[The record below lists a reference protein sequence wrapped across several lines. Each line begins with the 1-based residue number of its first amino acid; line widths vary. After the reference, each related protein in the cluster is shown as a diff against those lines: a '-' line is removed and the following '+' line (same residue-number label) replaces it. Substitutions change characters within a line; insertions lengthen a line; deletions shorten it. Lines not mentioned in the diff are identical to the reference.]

1 MLKYKKIKIH
11 LFFAITWFISVCQ
24 GAEELEKLIE
34 QETKEARAK
43 VKTVRALAIDGGA
56 LRGAIPGKVLKEI
69 EEKTGQPISK
79 LFHIAGGTSIG
90 CMLAAGLSV
99 ASKDDPLKPKWSAD
113 DLVQA
118 LYDGGPNIFRKRIPW
133 GSVYDVGALERVVDQ
148 YCGTAT
154 FDQSIIPTVG
164 ITFNCWEGKT
174 KAICSWEKE
183 EVFLTRDAVLASSA
197 VPFLFYPRLISP
209 VNFNAPNNRYFLA
222 DGFLGANNP
231 TAIVIAQAK
240 KLFPNVEKFE
250 ILSLGNGV
258 IKDPLYYRILKG
270 TGTIAGVISNSLL
283 RIFDIGLNVVSSDE
297 YFKDMAIGNYT
308 RINPIVSSGGSPF
321 DPSKKNLDCFQ
332 QDANDYLG
340 INKEQFDELIERLKK
355 PKD

>member
-1 MLKYKKIKIH
+1 
-11 LFFAITWFISVCQ
+11 
-24 GAEELEKLIE
+24 
-34 QETKEARAK
+34 
-43 VKTVRALAIDGGA
+43 
-56 LRGAIPGKVLKEI
+56 
-69 EEKTGQPISK
+69 
-79 LFHIAGGTSIG
+79 
-90 CMLAAGLSV
+90 
-99 ASKDDPLKPKWSAD
+99 
-113 DLVQA
+113 
-118 LYDGGPNIFRKRIPW
+118 
-133 GSVYDVGALERVVDQ
+133 
-148 YCGTAT
+148 
-154 FDQSIIPTVG
+154 
-164 ITFNCWEGKT
+164 
-174 KAICSWEKE
+174 
-183 EVFLTRDAVLASSA
+183 
-197 VPFLFYPRLISP
+197 
-209 VNFNAPNNRYFLA
+209 LA

-231 TAIVIAQAK
+231 TAIVIVQAK

-250 ILSLGNGV
+250 ILSLCNGV

-308 RINPIVSSGGSPF
+308 RINPIVSSGWSPF